1 MKTKGLAIFPLVIL
15 FGCATIM
22 HGRSQDVLVTSQ
34 PQGAT
39 VKIDGAVKGV
49 TPTKLTLRRNQDYIL
64 SIEKEGYAPAER
76 TLKSGL
82 SGWTFGNILLGGIV
96 GGVIDLAAGGAWKL
110 SEDNIQVLLT
120 PVSGEQTQ
128 QEADAPPPPSP

>member
-1 MKTKGLAIFPLVIL
+1 MRTKSLIL
-15 FGCATIM
+15 PILLLFVSGCATII
-22 HGRSQDVLVTSQ
+22 HGRSQDVMFVSQ

-49 TPTKLTLRRNQDYIL
+49 TPTKIALKRNQDYIVT
-64 SIEKEGYAPAER
+64 IEKDGFEPVER
-76 TLKSGL
+76 TLKSEL

-110 SEDNIQVLLT
+110 SEDKIEVGLK
-120 PVSGEQTQ
+120 PVGGYELQ
-128 QEADAPPPPSP
+128 QGAQPGGPQ

>member
-1 MKTKGLAIFPLVIL
+1 MRTKGLIL
-15 FGCATIM
+15 PILLLFVSGCATII
-22 HGRSQDVLVTSQ
+22 HGRSQDVMFVSQ

-39 VKIDGAVKGV
+39 IKIDGAVKGV
-49 TPTKLTLRRNQDYIL
+49 TPTKITLKRNQDYVVT
-64 SIEKEGYAPAER
+64 IEKDGFEPVER

-110 SEDNIQVLLT
+110 SEDKIEVGLK
-120 PVSGEQTQ
+120 PVGGYELQ
-128 QEADAPPPPSP
+128 QGAQPGGPQ